1 MDIDP
6 QDKALITAIEDGLP
20 LVSNPY
26 EAVGAMIG
34 LSENDVIQRLETLI
48 EEGVIRRFG
57 IVVNH
62 RKIGYRANAMV
73 VWDVP
78 DEFVSKAGRAS
89 AKLPYVSLSYQRPRH
104 LPDWPYNLFCMI
116 HGREKKAV
124 EALVEEAA
132 LSANLQDIPRAVLF
146 SGRQFKQRGAKY
158 SQAPA
163 KVGAHA

>member
-78 DEFVSKAGRAS
+78 D
-89 AKLPYVSLSYQRPRH
+89 
-104 LPDWPYNLFCMI
+104 
-116 HGREKKAV
+116 
-124 EALVEEAA
+124 
-132 LSANLQDIPRAVLF
+132 
-146 SGRQFKQRGAKY
+146 
-158 SQAPA
+158 
-163 KVGAHA
+163 